1 MQQKQAT
8 KLVQL
13 DPIQLSLKP
22 RYLGS
27 GLKQHS
33 CWEHFKVTPFRFLSY
48 FWFHINLLHSKE
60 HVHWIIKAQTAY

>member
-1 MQQKQAT
+1 MQQKQVT
-8 KLVQL
+8 KLVQV

-33 CWEHFKVTPFRFLSY
+33 CWEHLR
-48 FWFHINLLHSKE
+48 LLHFGFYPTSGF
-60 HVHWIIKAQTAY
+60 I